1 MEIKK
6 IENCDYVM
14 FPRQQR
20 PGLKPK
26 HVEREAFKAELKHIE
41 GHGDYWLLYQQS
53 KPHLVVHVQL
63 PKSES
68 EFDNILGWCL
78 GQNKWCDYIEG
89 NLSFICVVAGFNA
102 AELTPK
108 YPDFIKERVYALY
121 DAVYWWNEYGSECLK
136 SNEKP

>member
-1 MEIKK
+1 METKK
-6 IENCDYVM
+6 IANCNYVM

-26 HVEREAFKAELKHIE
+26 HVERDTFKAELKHVE

-63 PKSES
+63 PKSEA
-68 EFDNILGWCL
+68 EFDNILGFCL
-78 GQNKWCDYIEG
+78 GENHWCDYIED

-102 AELTPK
+102 TELTPK
-108 YPDFIKERVYALY
+108 YSDFIKVSMLILE
-121 DAVYWWNEYGSECLK
+121 
-136 SNEKP
+136 